1 VWARTLKR
9 MGVRRFEYFADHIEP
24 VVFRRV
30 HEERSEFF
38 KATVEAVKREGLEIW
53 SGATARVSY
62 LLNMLS
68 HPYEDM
74 RECGREWMRA
84 FVDET
89 RAFGAKYISGHYD
102 CMSFA
107 QADGDLDGW
116 IDRVCDE
123 LAGISVYAKEKGL
136 DGIFLEQMHR
146 PQLQPNTISRAQY
159 MLDRINAKSE
169 VPFHIHIDTGHM
181 AHVSGDPAHTARDKD
196 PMKWLETPF
205 GRNEMLL
212 VHAQQTDAQASRHW
226 PFTKEYNRKGII
238 DARKA
243 IEAIERSGVKKAF
256 VALEIL
262 FPRGTRIEEME
273 PALVESAEY
282 WRSAFKALGYTERDC
297 ILVKE

>member
-1 VWARTLKR
+1 
-9 MGVRRFEYFADHIEP
+9 M
-24 VVFRRV
+24 
-30 HEERSEFF
+30 
-38 KATVEAVKREGLEIW
+38 KREGLEIW

-84 FVDET
+84 FIDET

-107 QADGDLDGW
+107 QVDEDLDGW
-116 IDRVCDE
+116 MDRVCDE

-169 VPFHIHIDTGHM
+169 VPFYIHIDTGHM

-212 VHAQQTDAQASRHW
+212 VHAQQTDAHASRHW

-256 VALEIL
+256 IALEIL

-282 WRSAFKALGYTERDC
+282 WRTAFKALGYTERDC